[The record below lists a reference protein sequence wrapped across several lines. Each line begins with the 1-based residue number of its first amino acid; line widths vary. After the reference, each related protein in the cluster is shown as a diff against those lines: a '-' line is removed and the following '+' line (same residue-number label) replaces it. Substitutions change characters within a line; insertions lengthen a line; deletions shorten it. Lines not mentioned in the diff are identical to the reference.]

1 MILTSN
7 LGSSYILEGIDEK
20 TGEIKEDARVEVEK
34 LLKTEFRPEFLNRLD
49 EIIFYKPLT
58 KENITG
64 IIDILISSL
73 SQRLSER
80 QLKLSVTDRAKDF
93 IIEHGYDPVYG
104 ARPLKRYLQSKVE
117 TLLAR
122 TMLGGEIKPNSTL
135 VVDAENDDLT
145 VKTK

>member
-1 MILTSN
+1 M
-7 LGSSYILEGIDEK
+7 
-20 TGEIKEDARVEVEK
+20 
-34 LLKTEFRPEFLNRLD
+34 NRLD

>member
-1 MILTSN
+1 M
-7 LGSSYILEGIDEK
+7 E
-20 TGEIKEDARVEVEK
+20 R
-34 LLKTEFRPEFLNRLD
+34 LLKTSFRPEFLNRLD

-58 KENITG
+58 KESITG

-73 SQRLSER
+73 SKRLAEK

-104 ARPLKRYLQSKVE
+104 ARPLKRYIQSKVE

-122 TMLGGEIKPNSTL
+122 VMLSGELKPNSTL
-135 VVDAENDDLT
+135 ITDAENGELS
-145 VKTK
+145 VRVEK